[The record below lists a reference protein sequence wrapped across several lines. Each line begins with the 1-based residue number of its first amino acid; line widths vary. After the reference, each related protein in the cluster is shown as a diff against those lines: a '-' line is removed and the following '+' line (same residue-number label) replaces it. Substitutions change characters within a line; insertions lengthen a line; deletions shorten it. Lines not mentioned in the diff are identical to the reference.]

1 MDQTPRNDSL
11 TVARVIGLAQDLGQ
25 SLKTYA
31 TPQVTAAGMTDDGR
45 SLAGQ
50 LVILRREIDAF
61 LKRLTR

>member
-1 MDQTPRNDSL
+1 MDQTPRNDSHA
-11 TVARVIGLAQDLGQ
+11 VARVIGLAQDLIQ

-45 SLAGQ
+45 SVAGQ

-61 LKRLTR
+61 FARLPR